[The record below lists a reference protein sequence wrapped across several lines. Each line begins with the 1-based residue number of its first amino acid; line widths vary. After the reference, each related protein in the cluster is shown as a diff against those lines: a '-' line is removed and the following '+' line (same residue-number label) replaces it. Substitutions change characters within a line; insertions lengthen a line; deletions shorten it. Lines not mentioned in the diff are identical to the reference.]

1 MRLNFTK
8 IVNRPWLPWVIL
20 VAGLLA
26 SFVVFHAF
34 KTRVDLDAKLN
45 FDNDVRELS
54 RTVESRIW
62 SYYDVLYGVQALFRV
77 SPDVSRA
84 RFRDYYETLN
94 LPPRYPGFQALTFV
108 RYVRADE
115 RTAFERRVRRD
126 TSMLNDDSA
135 FQIRPPG
142 QRNEYYVVE
151 YIEPLAENTGAV
163 GLDLIGDKS
172 QSRLA
177 ALEQARDSGQITAS
191 GRYVFTTNRV
201 RDQVGFSLRLPV
213 YRNGSPLAT
222 VDERRRA
229 FAGLVSAAFV
239 FKPLVESALA
249 KEALRHIRL
258 QIFDAG
264 RADALN
270 PDPAA
275 AGYKLLYDSAQ
286 NADVA
291 VRGFSLPRA
300 WRLADRISLNIGGRL
315 WDARLT
321 ELNGYTDKIDQ
332 WLPLIVL
339 AGGILTS
346 ILFFALTRS
355 LAGIGSKAVKLA
367 NQMTEDLHDSNQ
379 RFRDLAAL
387 SSDWFWEQDA
397 EFRFTEMSSGLDQQT
412 GMTSA
417 TTLGKTRWE
426 LPIVV
431 KDDAQWKEHQELLA
445 AHRPFRDFEY
455 QMDIGGERRWFRIS
469 GNPLFG
475 TDGVF
480 RGYRGTGKDVTDQ
493 KRAEKRL
500 VMEHGVTSI
509 LAAAATTEQAIAD
522 VLESFCKTLD
532 WTYAAYWAREGE
544 ADRVTCGQR
553 YTTLSMTDEA
563 MQDFLRGAGNISSTG
578 LLSRAWRSGEP
589 VWITD
594 LARDTTFVRRAAAA
608 RLNLRSGFA
617 FPVTVGDRRVGIME
631 FFCGDLRKPDESFL
645 LLGRALGS
653 QIGQFIARKG
663 AEQDLRFVAAHDPL
677 TALPNRTTF
686 NQRVAHALAMAQRH
700 QRPLAVLFIDLDRFK
715 IINDTLGH
723 EAGDELLRE
732 IARRL
737 RACLRETDSVCR
749 QGGDEFVVLIEEIP
763 SPVQLTNVAQKIL
776 DSVAQPFVYAE
787 QECLLTA
794 SIGISTYPGDSA
806 DVQALLKNADIAMYR
821 AKEQGKNNYQFYSA
835 RMNVHTL
842 EKLETEAALRRAL
855 ERDEFLLY
863 YQPKVDVQTRRITGV
878 EALVRWR
885 RSEGELLLPGRFIAL
900 AEETGLIV
908 PIGEWVL
915 RTACRTARGWRELG
929 LPPLT
934 VAVNLSARQ
943 FTKQNL
949 VVDIANALRDSGLAA
964 NLLEL
969 EITESMIMH
978 DTQRSARLLEQIK
991 STGVRVAMDDFGT
1004 GYSSLSYLKRFPL
1017 DSVKI
1022 DRSFIIDIPRDEDDV
1037 AITLAVIGMA
1047 HSLQLNVVAEGVETD
1062 AQYEFLKK
1070 HWCDEMQ
1077 GYHFSSP
1084 LPEDELIQLLRE
1096 HAVPAAA

>member
-1 MRLNFTK
+1 MRLNLTK
-8 IVNRPWLPWVIL
+8 VVNRPWLPWAIL
-20 VAGLLA
+20 VAGVLA

-34 KTRVDLDAKLN
+34 KARVDFDAKLN

-54 RTVESRIW
+54 RTVESRIS
-62 SYYDVLYGVQALFRV
+62 SYYDVLYGLRGFFQGSREVDRAEFRK
-77 SPDVSRA
+77 
-84 RFRDYYETLN
+84 YYETLN
-94 LPPRYPGFQALTFV
+94 LPPRYPGFQALNFI
-108 RYVRADE
+108 RYVRGGE
-115 RTAFERRVRRD
+115 RAAFERRLQRE
-126 TSMLNDDSA
+126 TSGLSGYPA

-142 QRNEYYVVE
+142 QRDEYYIVE
-151 YIEPLAENTGAV
+151 YVEPIASNAAAI
-163 GLDLIGDKS
+163 GLDLLVDI
-172 QSRLA
+172 SRRPA
-177 ALEQARDSGQITAS
+177 FEQARDSGDITAS
-191 GRYVFTTNRV
+191 GRYVFTRV
-201 RDQVGFSLRLPV
+201 EVRNQVGFSLRIPL
-213 YRNGSPLAT
+213 YRNGMPLTT

-229 FAGLVSAAFV
+229 FVGLLGAAFV
-239 FKPLVESALA
+239 VKPLVESALPQ
-249 KEALRHIRL
+249 ETLRHIRL

-264 RADALN
+264 RADA
-270 PDPAA
+270 PPSEAA
-275 AGYKLLYDSAQ
+275 EPQYNLLYDSAD
-286 NADVA
+286 NVEAA
-291 VRGFSLPRA
+291 PRGFSLPRA
-300 WRLADRISLNIGGRL
+300 SRLADRISLNIGGRL
-315 WDARLT
+315 WDARVT

-346 ILFFALTRS
+346 LLFFALVRA
-355 LAGIGSKAVKLA
+355 LAGIGTKAVKLA

-379 RFRDLAAL
+379 RFRDLAEL

-397 EFRFTEMSSGLDQQT
+397 EFRLTEMSTGLDQQT
-412 GMTSA
+412 GMTS
-417 TTLGKTRWE
+417 TSTIGKTRWE

-431 KDDAQWKEHQELLA
+431 SDDAEWRQHRELLEL
-445 AHRPFRDFEY
+445 HRPFRDFEY
-455 QMDIGGERRWFRIS
+455 QMDVDGVRHWFNIS
-469 GNPLFG
+469 GNPLFRA
-475 TDGVF
+475 DGSF
-480 RGYRGTGKDVTDQ
+480 RGYRGTGKDVTEE
-493 KRAEKRL
+493 KRVEKRL
-500 VMEHGVTSI
+500 IMEHTVTSI
-509 LAAAATTEQAIAD
+509 LAASSTTEQAIAG

-532 WTYAAYWAREGE
+532 WNYAAYWARDGE
-544 ADRVTCGQR
+544 ADTVACVQR
-553 YTTLSMTDEA
+553 YTTLSMEDEA
-563 MQDFLRGAGNISSTG
+563 VVEFARGGGTVSSSG
-578 LLSRAWRSGEP
+578 LLSRVWRSGEP

-594 LARDTTFVRRAAAA
+594 LLHDRTFMRRAAAA
-608 RLNLRSGFA
+608 RLNLCSAFA
-617 FPVTVGDRRVGIME
+617 FPVTVGDQLVGIIE
-631 FFCGDLRKPDESFL
+631 FFCSDLRKPDDSSL

-663 AEQDLRFVAAHDPL
+663 AEQNLRFVAAHDPL
-677 TALPNRTTF
+677 TGLPNRTTF
-686 NQRVAHALAMAQRH
+686 NERVAHALALAQRH
-700 QRPLAVLFIDLDRFK
+700 QHTLAVLFIDLDRFK

-723 EAGDELLRE
+723 EVGDELLRE

-737 RACLRETDSVCR
+737 RSCLREADTVCR
-749 QGGDEFVVLIEEIP
+749 QGGDEFVVLIEEVT
-763 SPVQLTNVAQKIL
+763 SATQLTNVAQKIL

-821 AKEQGKNNYQFYSA
+821 AKEQGKNNFQFYSA

-842 EKLETEAALRRAL
+842 ENLETESALRRAL

-863 YQPKVDVQTRRITGV
+863 YQPKIEVQSRRIVGV
-878 EALVRWR
+878 EALIRWR
-885 RSEGELLLPGRFIAL
+885 RNENELVLPGRFIAL

-915 RTACRTARGWRELG
+915 RTACMAARAWREQG

-949 VVDIANALRDSGLAA
+949 VVDIASVLRDSGLDAR
-964 NLLEL
+964 LLEL
-969 EITESMIMH
+969 EITESMIMK
-978 DTQRSARLLEQIK
+978 DPQRSARLLEQIK

-1017 DSVKI
+1017 DSVKV

-1047 HSLQLNVVAEGVETD
+1047 HSLQLKVVAEGVETD

-1070 HWCDEMQ
+1070 HGCDEMQ

-1084 LPEDELIQLLRE
+1084 LPEDELLELLRE
-1096 HAVPAAA
+1096 NALIAAA